1 MAWTLKAFVDEIT
14 LMIAERYPPYETHV
28 QAEFRTSGTVSDELL
43 LARTFTPKVFLCFTF
58 CSCV

>member
-43 LARTFTPKVFLCFTF
+43 HSTDVYA
-58 CSCV
+58 